1 MPKKLSNL
9 IAVLADVLKMPE
21 TTIEAYA
28 KPLRKNGLISSGGR
42 GPGSADMTPKDCS
55 NLLIACMAGSPAQAV
70 ENLNA
75 FSCAEKFLAFS
86 RQQAVVGQKLLTYQV
101 TFGRAVEQI
110 ITASANSN
118 TDDVLRKIF
127 IQSKVASKDTAI
139 NPHIEISI
147 TTPITSAQISLQA
160 IDVLNL
166 DNIEDVNFYF
176 STPIPDKTDDYS
188 DKYVT
193 VTVGRK
199 TISALGKLLAE

>member
-75 FSCAEKFLAFS
+75 FSCAESFGFS
-86 RQQAVVGQKLLTYQV
+86 RQQAELVKIVDLSG